1 MRKMAWETRHAPP
14 DYTPDCPKLSPQ
26 ALREF
31 GELARARN
39 RRRRAERIARVANFF
54 CRLFN
59 ARPLQLTPESPVA
72 VPV

>member
-1 MRKMAWETRHAPP
+1 MWAARKLPEAY
-14 DYTPDCPKLSPQ
+14 DPDCPPSSPQ

-54 CRLFN
+54 CRIFN